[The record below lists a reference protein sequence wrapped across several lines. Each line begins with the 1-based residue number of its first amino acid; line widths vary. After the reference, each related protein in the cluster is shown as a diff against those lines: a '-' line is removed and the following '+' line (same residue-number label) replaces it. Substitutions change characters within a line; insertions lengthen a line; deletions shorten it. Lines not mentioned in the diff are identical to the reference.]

1 MDIQQL
7 QGLVPEPGQ
16 HFDAQ
21 ACLEAIPALLRLAST
36 PQDPY
41 YHAEGDVWIHTC
53 MVVEALLAQPRY
65 QQAT

>member
-41 YHAEGDVWIHTC
+41 YHAEGDVWIPVSYTHLTLPTK
-53 MVVEALLAQPRY
+53 A
-65 QQAT
+65 